1 MSTHLIQFQKHLSE
15 LAKNYRE
22 HWQEELCES
31 ENIEMYGLNEFIGGK
46 ADAFEDCLEL
56 LEKHLQGEVVDVNG
70 WKM

>member
-1 MSTHLIQFQKHLSE
+1 MSTQLIQFQKHLTE

-31 ENIEMYGLNEFIGGK
+31 EDIEIYGLNEFIGGK
-46 ADAFEDCLEL
+46 ADAFEDCLDL
-56 LEKHLQGEVVDVNG
+56 LDKHLRGVTADIER